1 MIGQRPADMG
11 MQLFEAAVNPASPL
25 EPDVVT
31 INTVLRWAAH
41 LANIPM
47 INQVIATAG
56 KLKIKPDIVTY
67 TTMVHGLLRAE
78 RPDLA
83 RATLDAMRSRG
94 IEPNDVMASMLVAD
108 LASDGT
114 SEGLRRAE
122 YVIRD
127 MRARGLK
134 TTVPMWTALV
144 GGYFG
149 GGWDLDGWDA
159 LSRMRNSGHRLND
172 KAWNI
177 VLKQL
182 TRGSKV
188 DPAQRQERIRRSTGE
203 QGGDGSTVIRLFR
216 QMVREGVVPNAD
228 TYYILLDALIKAKRR
243 DEIQEVLDDMERRSF
258 QTRRPSLT
266 RMLARARK
274 LVRHQP
280 Y

>member
-1 MIGQRPADMG
+1 MR
-11 MQLFEAAVNPASPL
+11 LFEAAVVPSSPL
-25 EPDVVT
+25 FADVVT

-41 LANIPM
+41 LANIQM
-47 INQVIATAG
+47 INEVIATAG

-114 SEGLRRAE
+114 AEGLRRAE

-134 TTVPMWTALV
+134 TTLPMWTALV
-144 GGYFG
+144 GGYFC

-159 LSRMRNSGHRLND
+159 LKRMKASGHRLND
-172 KAWNI
+172 KAFNI
-177 VLKQL
+177 ILKQL
-182 TRGSKV
+182 TRGPKGSAEEADKRV
-188 DPAQRQERIRRSTGE
+188 LYGMGDA
-203 QGGDGSTVIRLFR
+203 GGGGSTAIRVFR
-216 QMVREGVVPNAD
+216 QMVREGGVPSAE
-228 TYYILLDALIKAKRR
+228 TYSIILDPLTKSKRAG
-243 DEIQEVLDDMERRSF
+243 EVAEVLAEMDRRAF
-258 QTRRPSLT
+258 TTQRPSLL
-266 RMLARARK
+266 RMIERARK
-274 LVRHQP
+274 LARR
-280 Y
+280 